1 MKSLEPAH
9 SRDYLAFDLEIAR
22 LIPEGRDDWKTF
34 RPFGISC
41 AAVMDRT
48 GAPKLWHG
56 HTLQGVPAERMSRD
70 EVSVLV
76 GYLDAE
82 VRSGKTILT
91 WNGAGFDFD
100 VLAEESGMLET
111 CARLAA
117 GHVDMMFHFFCLKGF
132 ALGLDKA
139 AQGMSLPG
147 KTKGMDGSK
156 APLYWQEG
164 RFQEVLEYVSQDV
177 AATLQVCLA
186 VEKSHSLRWVTSRG
200 TSQILPFPTGW
211 LTVEDA
217 IRLPLPDTSWMR
229 SPWPRS
235 RFTGWMPGFSH
246 DR

>member
-22 LIPEGRDDWKTF
+22 LIPEGMDDWKTF

-70 EVSVLV
+70 EVSALV

-100 VLAEESGMLET
+100 VLAEESGMLQV
-111 CARLAA
+111 CRRIAVS
-117 GHVDMMFHFFCLKGF
+117 HVDMMFHFFCVKGF
-132 ALGLDKA
+132 AIGLDKA
-139 AQGMSLPG
+139 AQGMSLAG
-147 KTKGMDGSK
+147 KLKGMDGSK
-156 APLYWQEG
+156 APIFWQQK
-164 RFQEVLEYVSQDV
+164 RYQEVLDYVCQDV
-177 AATLQVCLA
+177 ATTLQVCLA
-186 VEKSHSLRWVTSRG
+186 VEKARSLRWVTSRG
-200 TSQILPFPTGW
+200 TSQILPFPKGW
-211 LTVEDA
+211 LSVETA
-217 IRLPLPDTSWMR
+217 ASLPLPDTSWMR

-235 RFTGWMPGFSH
+235 KFTRWMEG
-246 DR
+246 